1 MIKNVVF
8 DFGRVLIDWDPRNLF
23 RKVFESEEEMEYFL
37 ANVCTQEWN
46 NLQDS
51 ERTYAEGI
59 AELVPKFPHYERE
72 INIYFDRWIEMLGEE
87 YPATAKLKKI
97 LRAEGYRLYGLSN
110 WSAETFPQVEATYT
124 FMKDLDGMVI
134 SGYEGVQKPDERIYR
149 ILLERY
155 NLRPEETVFFDDNI
169 DNVIG
174 AREVGIHAILFR
186 DAEQAERDLNTLI
199 ETLNE

>member
-59 AELVPKFPHYERE
+59 AELVPKFPQYERE

-124 FMKDLDGMVI
+124 FVKDLDGMVI

>member
-1 MIKNVVF
+1 
-8 DFGRVLIDWDPRNLF
+8 
-23 RKVFESEEEMEYFL
+23 
-37 ANVCTQEWN
+37 
-46 NLQDS
+46 
-51 ERTYAEGI
+51 
-59 AELVPKFPHYERE
+59 
-72 INIYFDRWIEMLGEE
+72 MLGEE

>member
-59 AELVPKFPHYERE
+59 AELVPKFPQYERE

>member
-59 AELVPKFPHYERE
+59 AELVPKFPQYERE

-186 DAEQAERDLNTLI
+186 NAEQAERDLNTLI